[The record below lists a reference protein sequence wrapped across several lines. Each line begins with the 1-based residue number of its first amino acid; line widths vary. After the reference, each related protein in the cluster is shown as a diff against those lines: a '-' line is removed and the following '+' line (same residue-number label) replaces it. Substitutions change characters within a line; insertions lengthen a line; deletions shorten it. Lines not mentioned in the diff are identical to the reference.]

1 MVTMSLSTDTKNAWF
16 FGLSINR
23 WLILLAFVGFLFV
36 LIYVAVR
43 GIRNYTGF
51 ESFFR
56 SGTNKTVIGLCFGF
70 SWLVLWLPIDFL
82 PQWFFILERIKPLL
96 LSISLV
102 FLESY
107 FFFLFLKLN
116 RQTATIIYLW
126 VKEKWKI
133 ILFCALPILLTVIV
147 VNFLAKAPLPT
158 WPQRQQFSP
167 GAPLSNLQVTI
178 TFLVAIGVTSLLSKA
193 GNRYSPY
200 ITASL
205 FIVIW
210 YSTIIIWANTPF
222 TCVNDRPGP
231 YPPNNVCFPQVTD
244 SVYSIGSH
252 YITLGQGVLNHW
264 FTEKPFYMIFLA
276 IGQLIFGWEIDRYI
290 LFQIIVVGMGTALL
304 FLITSQFIGR
314 TGGVFAA
321 ILSLLAGVNNLTT
334 YGIVDGIN
342 VKIENTEMLTA
353 LFLLLT
359 CLALFKYLQR
369 PQQTWL
375 AMAAG
380 GALGLASLTRLNPL
394 GLIPILIIVLVITNG
409 NQKKLV
415 SMGWVNF
422 MLGVVI
428 ILTPGILSNRDING
442 NYFFIDKIRSVLE
455 FRYQPQ
461 NEAPGLPTSMNK
473 DAAHLSSTES
483 TGARNL
489 LLSQKTMNSLQL
501 SAIQPMPAF
510 DSQPQKMGKQF
521 LNNIF
526 LSIAKLPLDL
536 PFQPIEQIIKQP
548 IWKSDNTY
556 SFWNFQLSPMQLF
569 LYYVNIALV
578 SLGVYLG
585 IKKFH
590 VAGALPMV
598 IFLGYHS
605 INALAVTSGG
615 RYLEPVFWV
624 VLLYYSVGIFGIL
637 GKGWKDLLEPNIKA
651 VEPNTAIT
659 PSQSKP
665 TVVVM
670 FMLLAFGALF
680 PLSNIIPNQLNT
692 LSPNAILEQTKISLK
707 NGAKIPPEVVDT
719 FLTHQNAILVEGVLI
734 HPRFYLTPLTPNFTD
749 PLFETTILTDEFVF
763 EGVYYGKNPTQPI
776 TEGSKVI
783 YLGCIFRE
791 VTYWGVETRI
801 GRTIAIIQL
810 DHERKIISVVKHNF
824 SCE

>member
-1 MVTMSLSTDTKNAWF
+1 M
-16 FGLSINR
+16 
-23 WLILLAFVGFLFV
+23 AFVGFCCV
-36 LIYVAVR
+36 LLYATVR
-43 GIRNYTGF
+43 SIRNYTFF
-51 ESFFR
+51 ESIFG
-56 SGTNKTVIGLCFGF
+56 SDTHKTVIGLCFGL

-96 LSISLV
+96 LSFSLV
-102 FLESY
+102 FLEIY
-107 FFFLFLKLN
+107 FFFLIQKLN
-116 RQTATIIYLW
+116 RQTATNIYLW
-126 VKEKWKI
+126 AKEKWKVI
-133 ILFCALPILLTVIV
+133 FFCALPVVLTILV
-147 VNFLAKAPLPT
+147 VNFLANTPLPT
-158 WPQRQQFSP
+158 SPQWQQFSP

-178 TFLVAIGVTSLLSKA
+178 TFLVAIGAASFLSKA
-193 GNRYSPY
+193 GNRYKPY
-200 ITASL
+200 INAIL
-205 FIVIW
+205 FMVIW
-210 YSTIIIWANTPF
+210 LSTIIIWANTPF

-304 FLITSQFIGR
+304 FLITSHFIGR

-321 ILSLLAGVNNLTT
+321 SLSLLAGVNNLTT

-353 LFLLLT
+353 LLLLVT

-394 GLIPILIIVLVITNG
+394 GLIPILIIVLLIANG
-409 NQKKLV
+409 SQKKLQR
-415 SMGWVNF
+415 MGWVNF
-422 MLGVVI
+422 ILGVLI
-428 ILTPGILSNRDING
+428 ILTPGILSNRDNNG
-442 NYFFIDKIRSVLE
+442 NYFFIEKIRSVLE

-461 NEAPGLPTSMNK
+461 NEALGLPTSMNK
-473 DAAHLSSTES
+473 DAALVSSTVS
-483 TGARNL
+483 TGGRNL
-489 LLSQKTMNSLQL
+489 LLSQKTMISLQL
-501 SAIQPMPAF
+501 SANQPMPAI
-510 DSQPQKMGKQF
+510 DSQGQKMGKQF

-526 LSIAKLPLDL
+526 LSFAKLPLDL
-536 PFQPIEQIIKQP
+536 PYQPIEQIIKQP
-548 IWKSDNTY
+548 IWKSDNTF

-569 LYYVNIALV
+569 MYYVNIALV
-578 SLGVYLG
+578 TLGVYLG

-590 VAGALPMV
+590 IAGALPMV
-598 IFLGYHS
+598 FFLGYHS

-637 GKGWKDLLEPNIKA
+637 GKGWKDLLETNLNAI
-651 VEPNTAIT
+651 EPNTAIT

-665 TVVVM
+665 TMAMM
-670 FMLLAFGALF
+670 FVLLAFGALF
-680 PLSNIIPNQLNT
+680 PLSNILPNQLNT
-692 LSPNAILEQTKISLK
+692 LSPNVILEQTRISLK
-707 NGAKIPPEVVDT
+707 NGADIPPEVIDT
-719 FLTHQNAILVEGVLI
+719 FLTHKNAILAEGVLI
-734 HPRFYLTPLTPNFTD
+734 HPRFYRTPLTPNFID

-776 TEGSKVI
+776 TEGSKII